1 MKNFSPIAWHTDH
14 VIQALEISETPRVFP
29 RVFSGISTDS
39 RIITDEDLFVALQ
52 GDTFDGHQFIFPLLE
67 RGIKGFVMKTA
78 FFNALSP
85 AEKERFSGQNACVFC
100 VDNPLNALGRLGAF
114 QRRRASAK
122 IIAIT
127 GSCGKTST
135 REMIASILRQKYTV
149 LSTPGNLNN
158 EIGLPLTLLK
168 LSTTHQWAVV
178 EMGMNHEGEL
188 TRLGNM
194 ATPDMGIITNTF
206 KAHLEGL
213 GSVDAVAR
221 AKSELLPCIKE
232 KGLAILNRNDHRC
245 HIMEK
250 VARTRPISCCFFGTH
265 GDADVSGHNISSDG
279 EGLSFTL
286 KTSTGDAPINTK
298 ITLQTPAPV
307 MVENALAAAAAALGA
322 GMDTNDIRRGLGAFR
337 PVKGRME
344 ILESQCLDNG
354 GKIKIINDTYN
365 ANPGSMAAALN
376 ILKVQSSQ
384 SPTVAVLGDM
394 LELGDQAPMLH
405 REMGELAATVG
416 LSHLFLHGNM
426 ADHVLEGALSKGFPR
441 KRILTGSH
449 GALVDGLKKIITPGM
464 WILVK
469 GSRGMHMEHIV
480 TALQQRLGEKD

>member
-1 MKNFSPIAWHTDH
+1 MNEFPPIAWHTDQ
-14 VIQALEISETPRVFP
+14 VIEALDTSETPTLHP
-29 RVFSGISTDS
+29 RIFSGISTDS
-39 RIITDEDLFVALQ
+39 RTITGEDLFVALQ
-52 GDTFDGHQFIFPLLE
+52 GDTFDGHQFILPLLE
-67 RGIKGFVMKTA
+67 RGIKGFVVKTA
-78 FFNALSP
+78 FYSALSP
-85 AEKERFSGQNACVFC
+85 AEKVMFSLQNACIFC
-100 VDNPLNALGRLGAF
+100 VNNPLEALGRLGAF
-114 QRRRASAK
+114 QRRRSNAK
-122 IIAIT
+122 LLAIT

-135 REMIASILRQKYTV
+135 REMLTSILRQKYKV
-149 LSTPGNLNN
+149 LSTQGNLNN

-168 LSTTHQWAVV
+168 LSAAHQWAVV

-194 ATPDMGIITNTF
+194 ASPNMGIITNTF

-213 GSVDAVAR
+213 GTVNAVAR
-221 AKSELLPCIKE
+221 AKSELLPCIQK
-232 KGLAILNRNDHRC
+232 KGLAILNKNDERC
-245 HIMEK
+245 HIMAD
-250 VARTRPISCCFFGTH
+250 VAKKYPISCCFFGTTADTDVWVQDICS
-265 GDADVSGHNISSDG
+265 DADT
-279 EGLSFTL
+279 LTFTL
-286 KTSTGDAPINTK
+286 KTTMGDTPADIQ

-322 GMDTNDIRRGLGAFR
+322 GMDLTDIRRGLGSFQ

-344 ILESQCLDNG
+344 ILETQYLNNG

-376 ILKVQSSQ
+376 ILKEQSSH

-405 REMGELAATVG
+405 REIGELAATVG
-416 LSHLFLHGNM
+416 LSHFFIHGNM
-426 ADHVLEGALSKGFPR
+426 AEHVMEGALAKGFPR
-441 KRILTGSH
+441 EKILTGTH
-449 GALVDGLKKIITPGM
+449 GTLLDGLKKIITPGM